1 MMPAPANV
9 EETRREAGLRST
21 QPARERFAH
30 AWRLTTRYY
39 VSEDWKAAWLLL
51 ILYAALSFGTVY
63 TFILLNQWQRAFFD
77 SIEQRQSSLFVT
89 LIFTFLMISGFQV
102 AVIVVNNLVSWTL
115 SMRWRNW
122 LTDWYMDR
130 WFAHDRF
137 YEIERLRMIDNP
149 DQRIAEDIKNF
160 TLVTQGNSLVGIAI
174 GIISSLISAVSF
186 GYILLQASSALVIP
200 IAGYQVSLPGGD
212 LIWVSIGY
220 VLFGSVVITWIGR
233 PYIRRRMRE
242 QHYEAD
248 FRSNLIHVRRNGEQI
263 AFSRTQDMER
273 RGLRVSFANI
283 RRNWYRLMWANI
295 GLSAGSSIYER
306 VMTVIPLF
314 LTVPRFFAGL
324 ISFGQVMAARDAFT
338 QFSSSLSYF
347 VQVYP
352 GLAVQIAN
360 INRLKALDDSI
371 DNERPRGIAF
381 LPGEADEGIAI
392 HVKDL
397 ELRRPNGE
405 PLLALAE
412 WKVRDGERWVIEG
425 PSGAGKTTL
434 LRAIAGLWPD
444 GAGSVAMTGNGIAM
458 LVPQRLYLPLGSLKN
473 AICFPDHA
481 EDHDDETIAALLEQV
496 RLGTHADDMHQVRM
510 WQDELSPGEQQR
522 VALARILLQR
532 PTLLVLDEA
541 TSALDADNAA
551 HFYEAVRA
559 AMPDA
564 TIVSVVHNEKLAA
577 YHTHRVQLHDGHATT
592 SMIEAAV

>member
-1 MMPAPANV
+1 M
-9 EETRREAGLRST
+9 
-21 QPARERFAH
+21 
-30 AWRLTTRYY
+30 TTRYY

-51 ILYAALSFGTVY
+51 ILYAAISFGGVY
-63 TFILLNQWQRAFFD
+63 TFIQLNHWQREFFD

-89 LIFTFLMISGFQV
+89 LIFTFLMISALQV
-102 AVIVVNNLVSWTL
+102 GVIVANNLVSWTL
-115 SMRWRNW
+115 SIRWRNW
-122 LTDWYMDR
+122 LTNWYMDR
-130 WFAHDRF
+130 WFARDRF

-160 TLVTQGNSLVGIAI
+160 TLVTQGNSLVGIAV
-174 GIISSLISAVSF
+174 GLAGSLASAISF
-186 GYILLQASSALVIP
+186 GYILLQTSGSLVIP
-200 IAGYQVSLPGGD
+200 IAGYRISLPGGD
-212 LIWVSIGY
+212 LIWFSIFY

-248 FRSNLIHVRRNGEQI
+248 FRANLIHVRRNSEQI
-263 AFSRTQDMER
+263 AFSRTQDNER
-273 RGLRVSFANI
+273 GGLLASFANI

-314 LTVPRFFAGL
+314 LTVPKFFAGQ
-324 ISFGQVMAARDAFT
+324 ISFGQVMASRDAFT

-352 GLAVQIAN
+352 GLAEQIAN

-371 DNERPRGIAF
+371 DSERPRGIAF
-381 LPGEADEGIAI
+381 RPGEADEGISI
-392 HVKDL
+392 DVEKL

-405 PLLALAE
+405 PLLALDE

-425 PSGAGKTTL
+425 SSGAGKTTL

-444 GAGSVAMTGNGIAM
+444 GAGSVAMTRHGVAM

-473 AICFPDHA
+473 AICFPDRA
-481 EDHDDETIAALLEQV
+481 EDHDDETIAALLEKV
-496 RLGTHADDMHQVRM
+496 RLGAHVDDMHQVRM

-577 YHTHRVQLHDGHATT
+577 YHTHRLQLHDGHATA
-592 SMIEAAV
+592 SMIEAGA